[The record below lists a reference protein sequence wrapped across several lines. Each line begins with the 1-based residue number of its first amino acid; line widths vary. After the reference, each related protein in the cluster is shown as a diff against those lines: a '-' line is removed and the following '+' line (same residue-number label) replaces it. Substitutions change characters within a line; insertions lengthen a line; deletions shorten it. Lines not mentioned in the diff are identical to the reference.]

1 MILSV
6 VIPVFNER
14 HTLGLIL
21 AEVSHALPSVTKE
34 IIIIDDCSTDG
45 TRQWLEQNF
54 PLGLRIASSLVV
66 GNDENIILAA
76 PRGAGDITI
85 KPLFH
90 AQNKGKGG
98 AVQTG
103 LAAISGDV
111 VIIQDADLEYDPQNW
126 AGMYQLI
133 VDRKVADVVYG
144 SRFFGNPHRSLYFH
158 HYLAN
163 KIISL
168 LFNFLYNQ
176 TLSDIEVC
184 YKMFTREVMESL
196 AITCNDFGFEVQIS
210 AQICLARK
218 WRIYELGIDYYGRT
232 YDAGKKI
239 NWKDGVKALWYILK
253 VACIYYLQK
262 RVEIEMILKNSFKIY
277 FSPNLSTLKHPPL
290 LM

>member
-253 VACIYYLQK
+253 Y
-262 RVEIEMILKNSFKIY
+262 RVSN
-277 FSPNLSTLKHPPL
+277 
-290 LM
+290 